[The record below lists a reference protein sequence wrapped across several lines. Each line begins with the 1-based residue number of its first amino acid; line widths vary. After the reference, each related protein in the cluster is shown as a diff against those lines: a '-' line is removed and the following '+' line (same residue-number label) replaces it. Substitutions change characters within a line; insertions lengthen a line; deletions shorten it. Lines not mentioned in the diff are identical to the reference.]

1 MIDDA
6 IAKKLDLKQISS
18 TVETTFCIADLGCS
32 VGPNTF
38 TAMQNII
45 DVVQQK
51 YESQDLATHMPEFQV
66 FFNDHSSNDFNTLFT
81 SLPPERPYFATRV
94 PGSFYGWLFPE
105 SCLHFVHSSYAL
117 QWLSNVPEELLNK
130 NSLAWNK
137 GRVHYTSAPDEVV
150 DAYTAQFAKDL
161 TIFLDTRAKELVVGG
176 LMGLIMSGVPN
187 RIPRSSGSVE
197 MMFDFLGLSLMDMA
211 KKVSQLLAITF
222 YTQVFKINMSMQLL
236 NLHLAYE
243 LSLDFIKN
251 PKLCRIETLYNH
263 LYKENCW
270 FI

>member
-1 MIDDA
+1 MQKAATNSVKVMIDDA

-81 SLPPERPYFATRV
+81 SLPPERPYFATGV

-117 QWLSNVPEELLNK
+117 QWLSKVPEELLNK

-161 TIFLDTRAKELVVGG
+161 TTFLDTRAKELVVGG
-176 LMGLIMSGVPN
+176 LMVLIMSGVPN
-187 RIPRSSGSVE
+187 RIPRSSGPVE

-211 KKVSQLLAITF
+211 KEGLISEA
-222 YTQVFKINMSMQLL
+222 QVDSF
-236 NLHLAYE
+236 NLPLYFA
-243 LSLDFIKN
+243 S
-251 PKLCRIETLYNH
+251 PKESRR
-263 LYKENCW
+263 
-270 FI
+270 